1 MFYSLVI
8 RDKYEVRNMNLALVF
23 IVVIAIMSTFA
34 IVIIWVARQNNFS
47 AKQTIDSMPA
57 EQENEQQQK

>member
-1 MFYSLVI
+1 
-8 RDKYEVRNMNLALVF
+8 MNLALVF